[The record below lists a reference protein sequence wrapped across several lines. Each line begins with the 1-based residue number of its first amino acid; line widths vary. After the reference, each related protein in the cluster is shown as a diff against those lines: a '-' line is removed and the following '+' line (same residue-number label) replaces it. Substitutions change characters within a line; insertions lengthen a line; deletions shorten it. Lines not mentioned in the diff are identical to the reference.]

1 MLTPSILFTLIT
13 GTIGSFQVFTSTYLT
28 TVGGPN
34 NASLTLV
41 LYLYREGF
49 QYFHFGYASA
59 VAWVMFVLI
68 LIWTALVFG
77 SSRYWVYYEGE
88 RQ

>member
-1 MLTPSILFTLIT
+1 
-13 GTIGSFQVFTSTYLT
+13 
-28 TVGGPN
+28 
-34 NASLTLV
+34 